1 MSDDLQSKIRSYL
14 WGRNIAGIFDTDQV
28 AEKIM
33 DICLDHWEST
43 AAYWIN
49 EIAYRDQ
56 LIEDMEIDHMLE
68 RESFVSDTS
77 RHGIKPKR
85 RSRF

>member
-1 MSDDLQSKIRSYL
+1 MPDDLKSEIVLWL
-14 WGRNIAGIFDTDQV
+14 WGRNFADPV
-28 AEKIM
+28 NAEKAAENVVN
-33 DICLDHWEST
+33 ICLKHWEST
-43 AAYWIN
+43 AAYWMN